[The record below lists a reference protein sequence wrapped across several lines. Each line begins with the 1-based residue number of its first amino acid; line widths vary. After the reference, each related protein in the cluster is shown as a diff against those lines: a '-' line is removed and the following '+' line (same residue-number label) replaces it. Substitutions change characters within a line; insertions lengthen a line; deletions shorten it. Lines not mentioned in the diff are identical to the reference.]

1 MLVFLQSDRADVFVK
16 SERSFYYGQVPRVS
30 EEHLAARRQQIVDAA
45 RVCFARNGFHTTS
58 MQDVIKE
65 AELSVG
71 AVYRYF
77 DSKEAL
83 IEAVAE
89 QVVGLIVGE
98 LDAMIVAKPLPPLV
112 EVMDR
117 VLRVVEAQT
126 DPNGAARMALQVWGE
141 ALRNAR
147 LRDLVAG
154 VYQTIRARFVRL
166 AAQAREEGQLPAS
179 ADPQEAGLVLF
190 GLVPGFLLQ
199 LVLVGGVSR
208 SQYVR
213 GVEALLSGTHG

>member
-1 MLVFLQSDRADVFVK
+1 M
-16 SERSFYYGQVPRVS
+16 PRVS
-30 EEHLAARRQQIVDAA
+30 EAHLAARRQQIIDAA
-45 RVCFARNGFHTTS
+45 RVCFARNGFHMTS
-58 MQDVIKE
+58 MQDVIRE

-89 QVVGLIVGE
+89 QVVGLVVGE
-98 LDAMIVAKPLPPLV
+98 LDSMILTTPLPPLV
-112 EVMDR
+112 DVMDR
-117 VLRVVEAQT
+117 VLRILETQAG
-126 DPNGAARMALQVWGE
+126 PNGAARMALQVWGE
-141 ALRNAR
+141 ALRNPR

-166 AAQAREEGQLPAS
+166 AAQAREEGQLPAA
-179 ADPQEAGLVLF
+179 ADPEETGVVLF

-199 LVLVGGVSR
+199 LVLIGGVTR
-208 SQYVR
+208 SQYLR
-213 GVEALLSGTHG
+213 GLDALLGGVQG

>member
-1 MLVFLQSDRADVFVK
+1 M
-16 SERSFYYGQVPRVS
+16 PRVS
-30 EEHLAARRQQIVDAA
+30 EEHLAARRQQILDAA
-45 RVCFARNGFHTTS
+45 RTCFARNGFHTTS
-58 MQDVIKE
+58 MQDVIRE

-98 LDAMIVAKPLPPLV
+98 LDSVIEMRPLPPLV
-112 EVMDR
+112 DVMDR
-117 VLRVVEAQT
+117 VLRVVETQSGA
-126 DPNGAARMALQVWGE
+126 DGAARMAIHVWGE
-141 ALRNAR
+141 ALRNPR
-147 LRDLVAG
+147 LRELVAG

-166 AAQAREEGQLPAS
+166 AAQACEGGQLPPGT
-179 ADPQEAGLVLF
+179 DPEEAGMVLF

-199 LVLVGGVSR
+199 LVLIGGANR
-208 SQYVR
+208 SQYLR
-213 GVEALLSGTHG
+213 GLDALLAGSRGN

>member
-1 MLVFLQSDRADVFVK
+1 M
-16 SERSFYYGQVPRVS
+16 PRVS
-30 EEHLAARRQQIVDAA
+30 EAHLANRRQQIVDAA

-65 AELSVG
+65 AGLSVG

-83 IEAVAE
+83 IQAVAE

-98 LDAMIVAKPLPPLV
+98 LDSLLATKPLPPLV
-112 EVMDR
+112 DVMDR

-126 DPNGAARMALQVWGE
+126 GANGAARMALQVWGE
-141 ALRNAR
+141 ALRNPR
-147 LRDLVAG
+147 LGDLVAG
-154 VYQTIRARFVRL
+154 VYQTIRARFVRF
-166 AAQAREEGQLPAS
+166 ATQAQEEGQLPPD
-179 ADPQEAGLVLF
+179 ADPEEAGVVLF
-190 GLVPGFLLQ
+190 GLVPGFIVQ

-208 SQYVR
+208 SQYLR
-213 GVEALLSGTHG
+213 GIEALLATAPSG

>member
-1 MLVFLQSDRADVFVK
+1 M
-16 SERSFYYGQVPRVS
+16 PRVS

-45 RVCFARNGFHTTS
+45 RVCFARNGFHMTS

-65 AELSVG
+65 AGLSVG

-89 QVVGLIVGE
+89 QVVGLVVGE
-98 LDAMIVAKPLPPLV
+98 LDSIVMRKPLPPLV

-117 VLRVVEAQT
+117 VLRVVETQT
-126 DPNGAARMALQVWGE
+126 GPDGPARMALQVWGE
-141 ALRNAR
+141 ALRNPR
-147 LRDLVAG
+147 LRELVAG
-154 VYQTIRARFVRL
+154 VYQTIRARFVQL
-166 AAQAREEGQLPAS
+166 AALAQEEGQLPS
-179 ADPQEAGLVLF
+179 GADPEEAGLVLF
-190 GLVPGFLLQ
+190 GLVPGFILQ

-208 SQYVR
+208 AQYLR
-213 GVEALLSGTHG
+213 GIDALLGVPAK

>member
-1 MLVFLQSDRADVFVK
+1 MLVLFEPHLPVADCQERTFVYCC
-16 SERSFYYGQVPRVS
+16 EMPRVT
-30 EEHLAARRQQIVDAA
+30 EAHLAARRQQILDAA
-45 RVCFARNGFHTTS
+45 RVCFARSGFHTTS

-98 LDAMIVAKPLPPLV
+98 LDSMIVSKPLPPLLD
-112 EVMDR
+112 VMDR
-117 VLRVVEAQT
+117 VLGVVESQT
-126 DPNGAARMALQVWGE
+126 GPNGAARMALQVWGE
-141 ALRNAR
+141 ALRNPR

-154 VYQTIRARFVRL
+154 VYQTIRARFVQL
-166 AAQAREEGQLPAS
+166 ARQAQDEGQLPPG
-179 ADPQEAGLVLF
+179 ADPEEAGLVLF
-190 GLVPGFLLQ
+190 GLVPGFILQ
-199 LVLVGGVSR
+199 LVLV
-208 SQYVR
+208 
-213 GVEALLSGTHG
+213 

>member
-1 MLVFLQSDRADVFVK
+1 M
-16 SERSFYYGQVPRVS
+16 PRVT
-30 EEHLAARRQQIVDAA
+30 EAHLAARRQQIVDAA
-45 RVCFARNGFHTTS
+45 RVCFARNGFHATS
-58 MQDVIKE
+58 MQDVINE

-89 QVVGLIVGE
+89 QVVGLVVSE
-98 LDAMIVAKPLPPLV
+98 LDSMIVAKPLPPLA

-141 ALRNAR
+141 ALRNPR

-166 AAQAREEGQLPAS
+166 AAQARDEGQLPPGV
-179 ADPQEAGLVLF
+179 DPHEAGVVLF
-190 GLVPGFLLQ
+190 GLVPGFILQ

-208 SQYVR
+208 SQYLR
-213 GVEALLSGTHG
+213 GISALLGGAVGGHCSV